1 MRHLTAV
8 IEELGE
14 ERVGGLKAGF
24 TQCLNLLQET
34 AVFVHATVTPV
45 PRQACFPLETI
56 HLRFVGLMHQPC
68 SGKKTQVA
76 FAFAKK
82 KKNNNKIEL
91 VFALVEEDGLH
102 SYSESSCFL

>member
-8 IEELGE
+8 TEELGE

-34 AVFVHATVTPV
+34 AVFVHATVTPA

-68 SGKKTQVA
+68 SGKRPKQHLPLL
-76 FAFAKK
+76 KK
-82 KKNNNKIEL
+82 KKN
-91 VFALVEEDGLH
+91 
-102 SYSESSCFL
+102 